1 MQYTLH
7 GQNIQSTRQ
16 SKLWTK
22 IKIAKK
28 ISKNKSKD
36 EENIHLFQN
45 KVLTMDKGHL
55 ELKLATKNK
64 NEYSNMDENMFINK
78 RVDNHHP
85 KTL

>member
-1 MQYTLH
+1 MDKTSNPL
-7 GQNIQSTRQ
+7 GSP
-16 SKLWTK
+16 KLWTK

-28 ISKNKSKD
+28 NSKNKSKD

-64 NEYSNMDENMFINK
+64 NEYSNMDENMFIKK

>member
-7 GQNIQSTRQ
+7 GQSIQSTRQ

-28 ISKNKSKD
+28 NSKNKSKD